1 MFIVPL
7 FLVQTL
13 GVLVCDQK
21 TYSSFIKGARVSHP
35 PSPPPFFFFRNRDVG
50 LFSLFLS
57 FSFVVCVEIVLIFLI
72 GKKG

>member
-1 MFIVPL
+1 MIKRPIAASSKVQEFPTPL
-7 FLVQTL
+7 
-13 GVLVCDQK
+13 
-21 TYSSFIKGARVSHP
+21 H
-35 PSPPPFFFFRNRDVG
+35 PPPFFFFRNRDVG